1 MKKILFVT
9 PGCFDKGGISRY
21 NRYQIEVLRT
31 LYGNDQIRVLSLLG
45 PDSNSIEEELKVH
58 WHGSP
63 IFFLSKIQ
71 LVWQMVK
78 ALLFWRAE
86 IIHVGHVNFSGLA
99 VILGKLFGAK
109 VLLNVYGLEIWSG
122 MSWDAELG
130 LKHCDQIISDCHN
143 TAQYINKHFH
153 PHPPISVIWDCV
165 NLEKFKFTD
174 EDFEMLAHKYGLPDR
189 DQHFVILTL
198 GRMSPN
204 TDYKGYSRLLEVLV
218 RVIQQKPNAVVVY
231 AGAGDLVHELK
242 GKSKTLGIED
252 KVFFTGSIG
261 EQDLPGIYSYGHV
274 FSLVTES
281 GKSMGEGIPLTP
293 LEAMACGKPVFVGNQ
308 DGSREAIFEGKNGF
322 VLDPHDLDT
331 HAERILQLANLP
343 SQLVQMSNQ
352 AAEMA
357 RRHFDYASFKV
368 KHKEVFDLINNTH
381 AQ

>member
-1 MKKILFVT
+1 MRKILFVT

-21 NRYQIEVLRT
+21 NRYQIKALRE
-31 LYGNDQIRVLSLLG
+31 LYGKDQVRVLSLLG
-45 PDSNSIEEELKVH
+45 PDANQIEEELKVY
-58 WHGSP
+58 WQGSP
-63 IFFLSKIQ
+63 NFLVSKIL
-71 LVWQMVK
+71 LVWQMIK
-78 ALLFWRAE
+78 ALLFWRAQ

-99 VILGKLFGAK
+99 VMLGKLFGAK
-109 VLLNVYGLEIWSG
+109 VLLNVYGLEVWSG
-122 MSWDAELG
+122 MTRDAEFG
-130 LKHCDQIISDCHN
+130 LKNCDYIISDCHN
-143 TAQYINKHFH
+143 TAAYVKEVFKPQ
-153 PHPPISVIWDCV
+153 PPISVLWDCV
-165 NLEKFKFTD
+165 DLEKFKYTEVGF
-174 EDFEMLAHKYGLPDR
+174 EDLIRKYGLPDR
-189 DQHFVILTL
+189 NQHFVILTL

-218 RVIQQKPNAVVVY
+218 RVIRQKPNAVIVY

-242 GKSKTLGIED
+242 WKSKTLGIED

-308 DGSREAIFEGKNGF
+308 DGSREAVFEGKNGF

-331 HAERILQLANLP
+331 HAEKILQLANLP
-343 SQLVQMSNQ
+343 AQLVQLSNQ
-352 AAEMA
+352 ATEMA
-357 RRHFDYASFKV
+357 RMHFDYASFKV